1 MTQAMTASTDPDDP
15 TSFNALADAKGWY
28 FRCDPELRFARAEL
42 AALTAVWHEK
52 ARAASPPPRDAF
64 DMRTLKPFV
73 RHVALLERHGGEGAP
88 RFRFRLFG
96 SSLAMLFGEHTGH
109 FLDEIVPP
117 ALNANWTALYNMI
130 VRFRA
135 PVRVFNRKLEPLLNG
150 EIFGAPLAP
159 DAEGRA
165 LVMAS
170 AYVALK
176 EITPSTL

>member
-1 MTQAMTASTDPDDP
+1 
-15 TSFNALADAKGWY
+15 
-28 FRCDPELRFARAEL
+28 
-42 AALTAVWHEK
+42 
-52 ARAASPPPRDAF
+52 
-64 DMRTLKPFV
+64 
-73 RHVALLERHGGEGAP
+73 
-88 RFRFRLFG
+88 
-96 SSLAMLFGEHTGH
+96 MLFGEHTGH